1 MGGALDS
8 ARFKTYLSLALNRP
22 SSDIHGMVIGG
33 HGDTT
38 MIPLTRLASYNGIR
52 ISEILDESVLDKV
65 AADTMVGGKTLTG
78 MLGTSAW
85 YAPGAAV
92 AYLVDSILND
102 QKKIIPCSVYLNG
115 EYGQDD
121 ICIGVPVVIGKNG
134 WENIIDLDLNEGEKE
149 LFSKSADAVRKM
161 NEALFTV

>member
-1 MGGALDS
+1 MPKNRIIGMGGALDS
-8 ARFKTYLSLALNRP
+8 ARFRTYLSLALNKP
-22 SSDIHGMVIGG
+22 SNDIHAMVIGG

-38 MIPLTRLASYNGIR
+38 MIPLTRLASYNGLK
-52 ISEILDESVLDKV
+52 ISDLLQESELSKV

-102 QKKIIPCSVYLNG
+102 QKRIIPCSVYLEG
-115 EYGQDD
+115 EYGQK
-121 ICIGVPVVIGKNG
+121 IFV
-134 WENIIDLDLNEGEKE
+134 
-149 LFSKSADAVRKM
+149 
-161 NEALFTV
+161 